1 MTGFKP
7 QTSGIESNRSTNS
20 DTTTALKTSIFSLHL
35 KINQK
40 LGQKRHLKND
50 PIRGLF
56 NEPKLQSKL
65 VCFV

>member
-20 DTTTALKTSIFSLHL
+20 ATTTALKTSIFSLHL

-40 LGQKRHLKND
+40 LSYSSLEVKKQKVCLLTFSQLCKNAK
-50 PIRGLF
+50 
-56 NEPKLQSKL
+56 NT
-65 VCFV
+65 